1 MKNCSSLSFVDLG
14 NNRFFGQVP
23 AWIGESLPLLNILIL
38 HSNNLNGSI
47 PLHMCWLK
55 DLHILDLSLNDISGT
70 IPQCLNNFTAM
81 TQIGNSSSDIFHRYY
96 FKFVDYMYTNMTFRH
111 GKDFVDNARLMLKRR
126 EYKYDKILGLLK
138 IIDLSSNKLMGK
150 LPDEISSLLQLVG
163 LNVSR
168 NKLVGEIPQTIGQMK
183 QLQSLD
189 LSRNQFSSKIPSSM
203 SELNFL
209 SDIDLSY
216 NNLSGKIPTSTQLQ
230 SFKASDFIGNPT
242 LCGPPLIQKCPGE
255 EVPNQSHQAHYG
267 NKDDEDEFGKWF
279 YVGTGFGFAISFW
292 VVCGSLLLNRAWR
305 HAYFLLLDN
314 RKNWLYVTTAVN
326 IARLRRNFQRQ

>member
-1 MKNCSSLSFVDLG
+1 M
-14 NNRFFGQVP
+14 
-23 AWIGESLPLLNILIL
+23 
-38 HSNNLNGSI
+38 NLNGSI

-81 TQIGNSSSDIFHRYY
+81 TRIGSSSSDIIHSYN
-96 FKFVDYMYTNMTFRH
+96 FKFVDNTNITYHYT
-111 GKDFVDNARLMLKRR
+111 KKFVDNARVILKRR
-126 EYKYDKILGLLK
+126 QYKYGKILGLLK

-168 NKLVGEIPQTIGQMK
+168 NNLVGEIPQTISQMK

-189 LSRNQFSSKIPSSM
+189 LSRNQFSGKIPSSM

-230 SFKASDFIGNPT
+230 CFKASDFIGNLT
-242 LCGPPLIQKCPGE
+242 LCGPPLIRNVQVKKYQTK
-255 EVPNQSHQAHYG
+255 VTKLNM
-267 NKDDEDEFGKWF
+267 
-279 YVGTGFGFAISFW
+279 AIKMMKMNLENCFMLEQDLD
-292 VVCGSLLLNRAWR
+292 LLLV
-305 HAYFLLLDN
+305 FGVFVVLCC
-314 RKNWLYVTTAVN
+314 
-326 IARLRRNFQRQ
+326 

>member
-1 MKNCSSLSFVDLG
+1 MLYVHLSPALGFILGAGVGDANNIRCLEGERQALLEFKKGLVDDSGKLSSWRSEEEHKNCCNWEGVHCDNQTGHVLELEVHDL
-14 NNRFFGQVP
+14 R
-23 AWIGESLPLLNILIL
+23 EE
-38 HSNNLNGSI
+38 
-47 PLHMCWLK
+47 
-55 DLHILDLSLNDISGT
+55 
-70 IPQCLNNFTAM
+70 
-81 TQIGNSSSDIFHRYY
+81 
-96 FKFVDYMYTNMTFRH
+96 
-111 GKDFVDNARLMLKRR
+111 FVDNARLMLKRR
-126 EYKYDKILGLLK
+126 EYKYGKILGLLK

-168 NKLVGEIPQTIGQMK
+168 NNLVGEIPQTIGQMK

-189 LSRNQFSSKIPSSM
+189 LSRNQFSGKIPSSM

-209 SDIDLSY
+209 SDIDLSC

-230 SFKASDFIGNPT
+230 SFKASDFTGNPT

-255 EVPNQSHQAHYG
+255 EVPNQSHQADYG

-292 VVCGSLLLNRAWR
+292 GVCGSLLGNDDPFVVVSKV
-305 HAYFLLLDN
+305 AYIAVLKAIRLTRKKLLLLVITS
-314 RKNWLYVTTAVN
+314 K
-326 IARLRRNFQRQ
+326 